1 MISLIFSSLFRFVRR
16 AGSLLCAV
24 ARARWARGEQDNRYP
39 QFGFASRRA
48 RRPACDGYHLLA
60 VIFAMTMLSAH
71 AAKPAAAP
79 APAPEPTF
87 VPAPKYFFNIDL
99 DPWYH
104 FTGTGE
110 LTEEQAQ
117 KANCYRFHYEA
128 DGKLAQI
135 EYLRAG
141 KGAGDPVYNVA
152 QIDFEYA
159 PGIERRWF
167 RDHRGNPRKN
177 SDGVFGEELAL
188 DGKGVIT
195 TITNLDENGGK
206 TRDENGVVQ
215 YVRTPDAVGRVLA
228 SRRIGLFGTNIT
240 DDSGYFERRWK
251 YDPTGAVIEIGN
263 YDDKGDLLND
273 NDGVAIIR
281 KTSTFYPDS
290 TQTIESYFDASS
302 LAAGEKSTGVHQ
314 RQRTFD
320 KRGFLIDEAY
330 FDSTGAPTTYVEPSV
345 GDTRVHERKLTIDDL
360 GNIVEE
366 QFFDVTGHAVDER
379 GPEIARI
386 DYKYNAQNRV
396 SEELFYGDDGRPQ
409 INPQVGAAMVRQEYN
424 DQGQIVHQM
433 FFDGQ
438 GHPALHA
445 QYQAQAIRLKVDGD
459 TTCVSLFDEKD
470 QPTKNPVNG
479 YSSFSYKTASDYP
492 LSLKNKYYDLRGREI
507 TLIRERI
514 IFPHLHAL
522 REPGN
527 RAMKWSARLGAL
539 GAGLGAILGAFIAL
553 RKSSHTK
560 RRKVWVPTPR
570 ERFLGWFSV
579 FAILEGSLRFFMTV
593 YWAEIN
599 YAYGEMGWGFNA
611 LEAVFILFFLYRLYR
626 LTVTMR
632 VLNIEREDMHKLV
645 RDFFAKAGQKAEWVE
660 AHHRY
665 LSPPLDVSVK
675 YFKQKFH
682 AYLSFVHR
690 GAKGKELQ
698 REFAAYIRAQTGG
711 ILGPVRTKGIALY
724 YPCVAAAYFVLAG
737 VAFYT
742 LFQLV
747 KGYS

>member
-1 MISLIFSSLFRFVRR
+1 M
-16 AGSLLCAV
+16 
-24 ARARWARGEQDNRYP
+24 ARAQWLGGPDNLLSGWRSEAEPQEARAHGYGVASCALRAPGQQVVRATQRWACVSY
-39 QFGFASRRA
+39 FV
-48 RRPACDGYHLLA
+48 LA
-60 VIFAMTMLSAH
+60 LIFAMTMFTAH
-71 AAKPAAAP
+71 AAKPAT
-79 APAPEPTF
+79 APEPTF
-87 VPAPKYFFNIDL
+87 VTAPKYYFNIDI

-117 KANCYRFHYEA
+117 QANCYRFHYDA
-128 DGKLAQI
+128 DGRLSQI

-141 KGAGDPVYNVA
+141 KGAADPAYNVA
-152 QIDFEYA
+152 EIDFEYA

-167 RDHRGNPRKN
+167 RDHRGNAKKN
-177 SDGVFGEELAL
+177 SEGVFGEELAL
-188 DGKGVIT
+188 DGKGNVT
-195 TITNLDENGGK
+195 AITNLDDSGGHM
-206 TRDENGVVQ
+206 RDENGVVQ
-215 YVRTPDAVGRVLA
+215 YVRTLDAAGRVVG
-228 SRRIGLFGTNIT
+228 SKRIGLFGTNIT
-240 DDSGYFERRWK
+240 DDSGFYERRWK
-251 YDPTGAVIEIGN
+251 YDETGHVIEIGN
-263 YDDKGDLLND
+263 YDDKGELLD
-273 NDGVAIIR
+273 DTDGVALIR
-281 KTSTFYPDS
+281 KTTTLYPDS
-290 TQTIESYFDASS
+290 VQTIESYFDSNS
-302 LAAGEKSTGVHQ
+302 LAAAEKSTGVHQ

-320 KRGFLIDEAY
+320 KRGFLTDESY
-330 FDSTGAPTTYVEPSV
+330 FDSTGAPTTYLEPSV
-345 GDTRVHERKLTIDDL
+345 GDTRVHERKLTVDDL

-366 QFFDVTGHAVDER
+366 QFFDVTGRPVDER

-386 DYKYNAQNRV
+386 DYKYNSQNRV
-396 SEELFYGDDGRPQ
+396 AEELFYGDDGKPQ

-424 DQGQIVHQM
+424 DKGIIVHQQ

-445 QYQAQAIRLKVDGD
+445 RYQAAAIRIKVEGD

-479 YSSFSYKTASDYP
+479 YASFTYKTATDYP
-492 LSLKNKYYDLRGREI
+492 LSLTNKYYDLRGREI

-522 REPGN
+522 REPAN
-527 RAMKWSARLGAL
+527 RGMKWSARLGAL
-539 GAGLGAILGAFIAL
+539 GAAIGAVLGAFMAL

-560 RRKVWVPTPR
+560 RRKVWVPTPL

-593 YWAEIN
+593 YWAWIN
-599 YAYGEMGWGFNA
+599 YLYGDMGYGFNV
-611 LEAVFILFFLYRLYR
+611 LETVFILFFLYRLYR
-626 LTVTMR
+626 MTVTMR

-645 RDFFAKAGQKAEWVE
+645 RDFFAKAGLKAEWVE
-660 AHHRY
+660 AQRRY

-682 AYLSFVHR
+682 AYLAFVHR
-690 GAKGKELQ
+690 GTKGKELQ
-698 REFAAYIRAQTGG
+698 AEFAAYIRAQTGG
-711 ILGPVRTKGIALY
+711 ILGPARTKWIAFY
-724 YPCVAAAYFVLAG
+724 YPCVAFAYFVLAG